1 MTGIVAFLELL
12 SAAGVTHVF
21 GNPGTTELPLN
32 DALLAD
38 SRFRYILGLH
48 EVAVMGLAD
57 GYAMAS
63 GQVGVVNLH
72 TATGLGNAMGM
83 LYNAHAEGTPL
94 IVTAGQQDRRLRFN
108 EPVLAADLVGPVTP
122 WTKWA
127 YEVTRIEDLP
137 NAVRRAVQI
146 ARTPPTGPVFLSL
159 PVDLQMEPCAG
170 LDLRQPFV
178 PDRGPRPASDALEK
192 IAAVLAIARNPA
204 IFAGS
209 RVLEA
214 GATAELAAV
223 AECLGAPVFA
233 EAVSSHGRLPLA
245 SDHPLYRG
253 PIPPW
258 SPQIHDCLSEFDTLF
273 CVGANEMRLYIHH
286 PPETPIPL
294 GMTLVHLDSDPREV
308 GKNYPLD
315 AGAIGDIRA
324 GLADLIGML
333 NDRLSPEF
341 QAAAAQRRTRWST
354 IRQDEQSELRQR
366 IAAEA
371 ASRPASR
378 PMSASVLMGALAAA
392 LPAGTAVVEEA
403 PTTHQ
408 SILERLGV
416 FRDPRLHFSHRGWG
430 LGWGVGVALGVKL
443 AWPERPVLGLIG
455 DGAMGFGVQGL
466 WSAAHHQIPVT
477 FVVAHNAQYGILKQ
491 CAAVMPLPRM
501 SQGEYLA
508 MDLIDPVVDFVSIAR
523 GFGVEAERLSEPEM
537 VESRVRDSLTRSD
550 RPRLFEVVIAPS

>member
-1 MTGIVAFLELL
+1 MTGIEAFLELL
-12 SAAGVTHVF
+12 ATAGVTRIF

-48 EVAVMGLAD
+48 EIAVMGLAD

-63 GQVGVVNLH
+63 GGVGVVNLH

-108 EPVLAADLVGPVTP
+108 DPVLAADLVGPVTP

-159 PVDLQMEPCAG
+159 PVDLQMEACSG
-170 LDLRQPFV
+170 LDLRHPLL
-178 PDRGPRPASDALEK
+178 PDRGPRPATAALEQV
-192 IAAVLAIARNPA
+192 ATVLAHARNPA

-233 EAVSSHGRLPLA
+233 EAVSSHGRLPMA

-253 PIPPW
+253 PVPPW
-258 SPQIHDCLSEFDTLF
+258 SPQIQDCLSEFDTLF
-273 CVGANEMRLYIHH
+273 IVGANEMRLYIHH
-286 PPETPIPL
+286 PPETPIPP

-308 GKNYPLD
+308 GKNYPLA
-315 AGAIGDIRA
+315 AGAVGDIHA
-324 GLADLIGML
+324 GLADLLKML
-333 NDRLSPEF
+333 NDRLTAMF
-341 QAAAAQRRTRWST
+341 QAEAEVRRTRWAAT
-354 IRQDEQSELRQR
+354 RQKEQTALRQR
-366 IAAEA
+366 ITAETGA
-371 ASRPASR
+371 R
-378 PMSASVLMGALAAA
+378 PMTAAALMGALAAA
-392 LPAGTAVVEEA
+392 MPEGTAVVEEA

-466 WSAAHHQIPVT
+466 WSAAHHDIPVT
-477 FVVAHNAQYGILKQ
+477 FVVAHNAQYKILKQ

-508 MDLIDPVVDFVSIAR
+508 MDLTDPVVDFVSLAR
-523 GFGVEAERLSEPEM
+523 GFGVEAERLREPDA
-537 VESRVRDSLTRSD
+537 VESRVRESLLQSD
-550 RPRLFEVVIAPS
+550 RPRLFEVAIAPQ